1 MKKMMAG
8 ILGLLLAVGASG
20 GYTPLAYLE
29 ATGSQWIHTGYTP
42 NCTDRVET
50 KVRFA
55 SVGTSFVYCARGN
68 GSNCYSYSCVLQ
80 KSKFRLDHGVG
91 LSEQTQTTPVVA
103 VQTDC
108 VLMVNGATGASTLN
122 YTSLGT
128 VSTAAYEPAG
138 PFALLASHGEGG
150 NLKPNSAMANFV
162 QGRLYYFRVYDK
174 DGNLVRDF
182 IPVRDDDAEEDSL
195 QRYGML
201 DTVTGGFHPNY
212 GTRAFTPGPEVGP
225 EPHRMLRKLA
235 VTEVVSDNGAVK
247 MSLSL
252 ANPGYAQRLFM
263 AWGDAD
269 GGSTTNGW
277 AHVEALDDIDIWEI
291 SRTVTAPANAA
302 YLRFF
307 AQPLIPGAKMV
318 ESLTS
323 SGVNEYVDTGF
334 QPDNNSCAEL
344 RFKMLDMRGDYFS
357 PFGSRNGGNS
367 QFLTIAAG
375 SNRAS
380 SNRWMFRF
388 GNKSIEDATTIG
400 NPGVMG
406 EHCFL
411 LDRNIHIADGV
422 VRTLA
427 MNTFS
432 KAYNVYVF
440 AHNNNNAASMFAPI
454 EFYSLSLWDDGVLAR
469 AYVPCVKDDG
479 TPALYDSVTGRF
491 DVNQGATPLTVG
503 AEAWG
508 VSDLQTV
515 DLSIPVRAE
524 WTGEGTAGDFTDSSN
539 WTCWNQRGE
548 VLERVVPNADTAIT
562 VKGTTTFNWPS
573 GQTLVCRSIAFDCAL
588 AADADWRGLDSARV
602 VPGAKIDLAGHKLQ
616 VAELAFEGTI
626 TGKADLTEPIAANV
640 SSSSVFAYTYVFNAF
655 SDNFTWN
662 EMSNRIMVAQAKLPM
677 ELIYDF
683 GEGNAK
689 TVRYYRLYGNGP
701 ASADRMP
708 KNWTVQGSNDRLN
721 WTLLDTRTE
730 ETGWTYDDNVR
741 TYSLDNSAPYRYYR
755 MDFTDTQAADAAY
768 LSFAQLEFF
777 DGPIPV
783 SELHVVVPEGVV
795 AVNSSVKLNGSLKL
809 VKEGAGTLCPA
820 MSRQYYTGGT
830 EVAEGTLQAGVDG
843 DSAFGYGIVWVLA
856 DGTFD
861 TNAHSSFHR
870 MHFILDGGTLANT
883 GAGLSISTS
892 TFGWVTLTRN
902 SQVKSIGG
910 GMGGWCQLYEA
921 PFLNLNGCTLD
932 VAPEAY
938 NIQFRGASTITNG
951 TIRVYGGLTTHNA
964 AIEASTV
971 DFEFFRNLSL
981 YTPITV
987 RNLILHDT
995 IESISPITGT
1005 IMVRG
1010 TFTPETTKIPKVQ
1023 LLDGSTLNLKTATG
1037 AWPTTGDIAGGLV
1050 SFAEEARV
1058 TLDLGTRLLRGE
1070 QKKVLAWEVGSAPAN
1085 IDTVRFHVKDR
1096 NYGATVGED
1105 GLYLFSTALVIYV
1118 R

>member
-1 MKKMMAG
+1 MKRMMVG
-8 ILGLLLAVGASG
+8 ILGSLLAVTASG

-42 NCTDRVET
+42 DCTDRVEA
-50 KVRFA
+50 KVRF
-55 SVGTSFVYCARGN
+55 TSISSGFVYCARGN
-68 GSNCYSYSCVLQ
+68 GVNCYSYSCVLL
-80 KSKFRLDHGVG
+80 SGKFRLDHGA
-91 LSEQTQTTPVVA
+91 SAQTSTTTAVA
-103 VQTDC
+103 AQTDC

-122 YTSLGT
+122 YVSLGT
-128 VSTAAYEPAG
+128 VSTAAYQPAG
-138 PFALLASHGEGG
+138 PFALLASHVDGG
-150 NLKPNSAMANFV
+150 DLKPNSSMANFV

-182 IPVRDDDAEEDSL
+182 IPVRDDDAGEDSL
-195 QRYGML
+195 QRYGMF
-201 DTVTGGFHPNY
+201 DTVTGVFHPNY

-225 EPHRMLRKLA
+225 EPHRMQRRIA
-235 VTEVVSDNGAVK
+235 VNEVVAENGAMK
-247 MSLSL
+247 MSLSF
-252 ANPGYAQRLFM
+252 ANPGCAQRLFV
-263 AWGDAD
+263 ARGDAD
-269 GGSTTNGW
+269 GGNTTNGW
-277 AHVEALDDIDIWEI
+277 ARVEALDDIGIWEM
-291 SRTVTAPANAA
+291 SRTVTVPADAT

-323 SGVNEYVDTGF
+323 GGVNEYVDTGF
-334 QPDNNSCAEL
+334 QPDSNSCAEF
-344 RFKMLDMRGDYFS
+344 RFKMLAMWGDFLS
-357 PFGSRNGGNS
+357 PFGSRNGGTS
-367 QFLTIAAG
+367 QFLTIA
-375 SNRAS
+375 S
-380 SNRWMFRF
+380 SANRWLFRF
-388 GNKSIEDATTIG
+388 GNKSIDNATVG
-400 NPGVMG
+400 NPGVVG

-411 LDRNIHIADGV
+411 LDRNMHIADGV
-422 VRTLA
+422 ARTVT

-454 EFYSLSLWDDGVLAR
+454 DFHSLSLWDDGVLAR

-503 AEAWG
+503 AEAWS
-508 VSDLQTV
+508 VSDLQAVGLT
-515 DLSIPVRAE
+515 IPVRAE
-524 WTGEGTAGDFTDSSN
+524 WTGHGTPGDFTDSDN
-539 WTCWNQRGE
+539 WTCWNRRNE
-548 VLERVVPNADTAIT
+548 VLERVLPNADTEIM
-562 VKGTTTFNWPS
+562 VKGTTTFNWPV
-573 GQTLVCRSIAFDCAL
+573 GHTLVCRSIAFDCAL
-588 AADADWRGLDSARV
+588 AADADWCGLDSSRV

-626 TGKADLTEPIAANV
+626 SGKKDLTEPIAANV
-640 SSSSVFAYTYVFNAF
+640 SSSSAFAYSSASCAF

-662 EMSNRIMVAQAKLPM
+662 DGSGRIMVAQASLPM

-701 ASADRMP
+701 ASAGRMP
-708 KNWTVQGSNDRLN
+708 KNWTMQGSNDRLN

-730 ETGWTYDDNVR
+730 ETGWTFDDNVR
-741 TYSLDNSAPYRYYR
+741 TYSLDNSASYRYYR
-755 MDFTDTQAADAAY
+755 MEFTATQAPDAAY

-783 SELHVVVPEGVV
+783 SELHVVVSEGVV

-809 VKEGAGTLCPA
+809 VKEGAGTLRPA

-843 DSAFGYGIVWVLA
+843 DPAFGYGVVWVLA

-861 TNAHSSFHR
+861 TNAHSGFHR
-870 MHFILDGGTLANT
+870 MHFILDGGTLVNT
-883 GAGLSISTS
+883 GGGISVGIS

-910 GMGGWCQLYEA
+910 GMGGWWQLYDA

-938 NIQFRGASTITNG
+938 NIQFRGAGTITNG
-951 TIRVYGGLTTHNA
+951 TIRVYGGLTTYNST
-964 AIEASTV
+964 IEAGTV
-971 DFEFFRNLSL
+971 DFEFFKNLSL

-987 RNLILHDT
+987 RNLIVHDT

-1005 IMVRG
+1005 VMVKG

-1023 LLDGSTLNLKTATG
+1023 LLDGSTFNLKAATE
-1037 AWPTTGDIAGGLV
+1037 AWPATGDIAGGQV
-1050 SFAEEARV
+1050 SFAEGARV
-1058 TLDLGTRLLRGE
+1058 TLDFGTRPLRSR
-1070 QKKVLAWEVGSAPAN
+1070 QKVLTWEAEDKPVN

-1096 NYGATVGED
+1096 NYGVRVGED
-1105 GLYLFSTALVIYV
+1105 GLYLFNNALVIYI